1 MWEQTEAASRVGTQ
15 TGYLLSRS
23 LLLPPPSS
31 GSGPCWSL
39 DGPHLTGSVGEFLMT
54 IAPDLAFH
62 LTLFPSH
69 YLYAPKQV
77 L

>member
-1 MWEQTEAASRVGTQ
+1 MRADRGCQQGGDPDW
-15 TGYLLSRS
+15 LSA
-23 LLLPPPSS
+23 LQIPAFAPPSS